1 MQAIGILETFGM
13 VAAVEGADTMLKT
26 SNVTILG
33 KAYSGDGLL
42 SVAVTGDVSAVTSA
56 VEAGSTAVR
65 VLGESH
71 LVARH
76 VIPKPNETIVDINF
90 PLFVEEDTFQ
100 TENTGNTD
108 NNENIENNEN
118 VDNNKNIDSDSNAVK
133 DQTFIELNRN
143 NTDEIFRN
151 EGLDGV
157 MKFISKLGVIKLR
170 KLARKYEDF
179 ELKGRE
185 ISKATKKEMIREF
198 KTYYQ
203 NKS

>member
-65 VLGESH
+65 VLGERH

-76 VIPKPNETIVDINF
+76 VIPKPNEIIVDINF
-90 PLFVEEDTFQ
+90 PLSVEEGTFQ

-118 VDNNKNIDSDSNAVK
+118 IDNDSNAVK
-133 DQTFIELNRN
+133 DQKFIELNRN